1 MITIDKDDNILKVFL
16 IPNNEIPNGKFT
28 KISIGTTRF
37 NKFELKGGELNFMEP
52 QTADPAADGAD
63 VVVETPV
70 SETEVIEETPVAN
83 SEESNTPVV

>member
-1 MITIDKDDNILKVFL
+1 
-16 IPNNEIPNGKFT
+16 
-28 KISIGTTRF
+28 
-37 NKFELKGGELNFMEP
+37 MEP
-52 QTADPAADGAD
+52 QTVDPAADGAD